1 MRIAPQTVEIA
12 AEIFLLDI
20 LGEPGYGPCRRPDPA
35 RSRGEYKIIFAVA
48 HRLERS
54 GAKRGYIGADST

>member
-1 MRIAPQTVEIA
+1 MKIAPQAVEIA

-20 LGEPGYGPCRRPDPA
+20 PGEPRYGSCRRPDPA